1 MTFAAKSVAKVKV
14 LERERAFAHRRLNL
28 MRVVTEAAST
38 DETGL
43 LSRLAVRLASTPSV
57 PGTRRHV
64 GGLESGVCSHK
75 RMPGQGGPERVSR
88 HKR

>member
-38 DETGL
+38 ENLDSEV
-43 LSRLAVRLASTPSV
+43 LA
-57 PGTRRHV
+57 
-64 GGLESGVCSHK
+64 
-75 RMPGQGGPERVSR
+75 M
-88 HKR
+88 